1 MRRIFIPCSILFFM
15 ELQDLQ
21 RRIRELRR
29 NSQRKDIRGPIGI
42 WSEKD
47 RLDGKIVDAFVI
59 ILRTKGC
66 RWAHHSG
73 CSMCGYFND
82 TNPNISTDDLIAQI
96 EEARNKYSGEKIV
109 KVFTSGSFLDDW
121 EVPKNVREKLYNTFS
136 SAKRIIV
143 ESRPEFVTEEKIEE
157 LSRENVMV
165 ALGLESANNETLIY
179 RINKGFTVEDYV
191 RAAELLLRNDI
202 PVKTYILLKPPF
214 MTERKA
220 IDEAIYSIKFAS
232 KYSEVVSVN
241 PMNIQNY
248 TLVEYLWR
256 RGEYRA
262 PWLWSVVEV
271 LKRTVGVGAEVV
283 SYPTAGGT
291 KRGAHNCG
299 RCDKKVMRSILNFS
313 LTQDEKYLNELE
325 CSCKK
330 KWRKIVEN
338 EDYVWDYTVNS

>member
-1 MRRIFIPCSILFFM
+1 M
-15 ELQDLQ
+15 EDIQKV
-21 RRIRELRR
+21 IREIRR
-29 NSQRKDIRGPIGI
+29 KARRREKSGLISS

-47 RLDGKIVDAFVI
+47 RLEGEIVDSFVI
-59 ILRTKGC
+59 ILRTRGC
-66 RWAHHSG
+66 RWAYHSG

-82 TNPNISTDDLIAQI
+82 TNPKMKVEDLLSQV
-96 EEARNKYSGEKIV
+96 EEAKGKYRGEPLV

-121 EVPKNVREKLYNTFS
+121 EVPVEVQNALYDAFS

-143 ESRPEFVTEEKIEE
+143 ENRPEYVTEEKVKEIAE
-157 LSRENVMV
+157 RGNIMV
-165 ALGLESANNETLIY
+165 ALGLESASNETLEK

-191 RAAELLLRNDI
+191 KAALLLNEHNV

-214 MTERKA
+214 MTERQA
-220 IDEAIYSIKFAS
+220 IEEAIYSVEFAS

-271 LKRTVGVGAEVV
+271 LRRTAGLDVDVV
-283 SYPTAGGT
+283 SYPTAGG
-291 KRGAHNCG
+291 KVRGAHNCG
-299 RCDKKVMRSILNFS
+299 KCDERVLKAIENFS
-313 LTQDEKYLNELE
+313 LHQDISYLENLD
-325 CSCKK
+325 CQCKER
-330 KWRKIVEN
+330 WRKIVEF
-338 EDYVWDYTVNS
+338 EDYLWDYSINH